1 MLTRLLATK
10 LEVSTV
16 RNVLIAQHYVK
27 YNIKCDIHDSIS
39 LAERAAK
46 RDTLY
51 IICSSQLYVRDGARF
66 NIHRIVVC
74 QYGHNRMSIPSAL
87 PPRAGGQM
95 QIILQ
100 VYCTAVCSL
109 RASGSVLAPLPY
121 QSNLTRQHAS
131 LPAHAA
137 VCASPPC
144 SMAHGR
150 AWRASALKWC
160 SRAALM

>member
-1 MLTRLLATK
+1 MLAVLTRLLATK

-16 RNVLIAQHYVK
+16 RNVLIAQQCVK
-27 YNIKCDIHDSIS
+27 YNVKCDTRHDSTL

-74 QYGHNRMSIPSAL
+74 RYGHNRMSIPSAL
-87 PPRAGGQM
+87 PPAARCRS
-95 QIILQ
+95 
-100 VYCTAVCSL
+100 YCKYTVLLYDLHLA
-109 RASGSVLAPLPY
+109 AGSVLAPLPY

-137 VCASPPC
+137 VCASPP
-144 SMAHGR
+144 
-150 AWRASALKWC
+150 
-160 SRAALM
+160 